1 MSFPPLI
8 CRWPNGDISLVA
20 ANSRTEADYILDEVE
35 NPNFAELLP
44 LSHPIAIHFSLIK
57 KVSPGDS
64 IRDALELDDSAF
76 NDALLES
83 ISERAYPVLSEVL
96 ANPKCTQKMIDA
108 AIDQEREPIADK
120 QPELSAH
127 PGAALVQSMVD
138 IPKSVAEALAEM
150 AEDDQEEDVAPDEDS
165 DLDEL
170 YEKLQEEPNPYFQM
184 RTASKL
190 ILVASA
196 QHRITH
202 LGQTFTSPVGE
213 LPAIVTSFATCP
225 DPVAEDLRALLDR
238 TIQQFF
244 RDNGLVGE

>member
-1 MSFPPLI
+1 MAFPPLI

-20 ANSRTEADYILDEVE
+20 ADSRTEADYVLDEVE
-35 NPNFAELLP
+35 NPNYAELLP
-44 LSHPIAIHFSLIK
+44 LRHPIAIHFSLK

-64 IRDALELDDSAF
+64 ISDALELDDSAF

-108 AIDQEREPIADK
+108 AIDQEREPIGEK

-138 IPKSVAEALAEM
+138 LPKSVAEALAEM
-150 AEDDQEEDVAPDEDS
+150 AEDDEEEEVAPDEDS

-170 YEKLQEEPNPYFQM
+170 YERLQAEPNPYFQM
-184 RTASKL
+184 RTACKL

-202 LGQTFTSPVGE
+202 LGQTFGNPGGE
-213 LPAIVTSFATCP
+213 LPAIVTSFVTCP
-225 DPVAEDLRALLDR
+225 DPVAADLRALLDR
-238 TIQQFF
+238 TIQQFL